1 MGTRTKTIVANTSV
15 TIFYDKI
22 IPAGRYIENGA
33 VKPDVVI
40 WNKQETS
47 EIIDI
52 MVPKV
57 YSMNRTEREKLTK
70 SQE

>member
-33 VKPDVVI
+33 MKPDVI

-57 YSMNRTEREKLTK
+57 YSMKRTEREKLTK